1 MRKQMK
7 RRHGARQKLTACR
20 AGSDGIFALKA
31 ARKVVLPRLR
41 HGCAVG
47 GELLAHNLIWIKSL
61 VHHAQSGELA
71 TRISKNLA
79 GGNLSEKLLGN
90 GEPLLC
96 ALWCTRETGVETI
109 ERLHLKDPHALARH
123 LRLLARETLKTRRQ
137 KVVAAL
143 KLRPPLLIHIGRK
156 PHAEAGT
163 KVVVARNLVVEAQA
177 FRPLSNETQRGAVTN
192 VAR

>member
-20 AGSDGIFALKA
+20 AGSDGVL
-31 ARKVVLPRLR
+31 ARKTAWKVILPRLR

-71 TRISKNLA
+71 TRISKNLT

-90 GEPLLC
+90 G
-96 ALWCTRETGVETI
+96 ALWCTRKTGVETV

-123 LRLLARETLKTRRQ
+123 LRLLAREILKTYRQ

-143 KLRPPLLIHIGRK
+143 KLRPPLLIRIGRK

-163 KVVVARNLVVEAQA
+163 EVVVARNLVVEAQA
-177 FRPLSNETQRGAVTN
+177 FRPLSNEAQRGAVTD
-192 VAR
+192 VARQPFE

>member
-1 MRKQMK
+1 M
-7 RRHGARQKLTACR
+7 
-20 AGSDGIFALKA
+20 
-31 ARKVVLPRLR
+31 
-41 HGCAVG
+41 G
-47 GELLAHNLIWIKSL
+47 GKLLAHDLVWIKYL
-61 VHHAQSGELA
+61 VHRAHSGELA

-96 ALWCTRETGVETI
+96 TLRCTRKTGVETI
-109 ERLHLKDPHALARH
+109 ERLRLKDPHALARH
-123 LRLLARETLKTRRQ
+123 LRLLARKTFKTYRQ

-192 VAR
+192 VARQPLE